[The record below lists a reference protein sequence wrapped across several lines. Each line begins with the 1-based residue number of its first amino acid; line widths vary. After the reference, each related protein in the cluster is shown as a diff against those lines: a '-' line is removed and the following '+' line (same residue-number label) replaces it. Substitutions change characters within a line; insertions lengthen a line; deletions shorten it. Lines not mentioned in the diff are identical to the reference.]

1 MNNFAY
7 VVNNYIE
14 VFDLKLPKD
23 KENCDKVKKI
33 LLTFVKNLIFNVIS
47 IASIITFINNDSE
60 IKSQT
65 LKILIKYINEKCKA
79 TKKGG
84 MNIMPSEFYG
94 IDSGRYDSA
103 NFSGDILYVDPSQ
116 GIIRPQITGGG
127 KKNNDKVDKN
137 IIDEINQILKYYK
150 LHVSSSI
157 KKELL
162 KIINI
167 NLDCMFKQLKLKVKK
182 SILTKDHIKDLIK
195 QNKNLDIFK

>member
-23 KENCDKVKKI
+23 KENCDKIKKI
-33 LLTFVKNLIFNVIS
+33 LLNFIKNLIFNVIS

-65 LKILIKYINEKCKA
+65 LKILIKYINDKCKA
-79 TKKGG
+79 AKKGG

-94 IDSGRYDSA
+94 IDSGRYDAA

-127 KKNNDKVDKN
+127 GKKNDKVDKCVY
-137 IIDEINQILKYYK
+137 DEINEILKYYK

-167 NLDCMFKQLKLKVKK
+167 NVDCMFKQLKLKVKK
-182 SILTKDHIKDLIK
+182 SILTKEHIKELIK